1 MYNCI
6 DNIQPDELKNVAK
19 LNAYKYIRMED
30 ASGRVLVYQNAT
42 GEKLM
47 NDKIKEIQQRS
58 QVIPGDAVYFIIFKN
73 RATGEDWAYKYIK
86 GNPVTITHVAP
97 MQERAA
103 VDYSALEN
111 KNAEIA
117 RLQNEIDRMK
127 LQMIYENDLNNL
139 RNEIKTM
146 SEQKPPE
153 KNPIL
158 GFAETILPQFMPLLT
173 EYLEVRKLEAEAR
186 ATGTRKTRRQSSA
199 IAPRLPLIGTP
210 QFIKLCDRLSNLSDE
225 QLDAELAKIEQINP
239 TYANSVREIL
249 FTDEEENN
257 ITDTNDT
264 DDTGEN
270 VE

>member
-1 MYNCI
+1 MYNTI
-6 DNIQPDELKNVAK
+6 DTLKIDDLQNVAK
-19 LNAYKYIRMED
+19 ANAYKYVRMED
-30 ASGRVLVYQNAT
+30 AGGRVLVYQNAT
-42 GEKLM
+42 GDKLL
-47 NDKIKEIQQRS
+47 NEKIKEIQRRA
-58 QVIPGDAVYFIIFKN
+58 QVIPGDAVYYVIFKN

-103 VDYSALEN
+103 IDYNALEN

-146 SEQKPPE
+146 NEQKPPE

-173 EYLEVRKLEAEAR
+173 EYLEVRKLEAQAK
-186 ATGTRKTRRQSSA
+186 ANGAPKPRRQPLA
-199 IAPRLPLIGTP
+199 PAPRLPLAGTP
-210 QFIKLCDRLSNLSDE
+210 EFLAMCERLNNLSDE
-225 QLDAELAKIEQINP
+225 QLDTELAKIEAVNA
-239 TYANSVREIL
+239 TYANAIREIL
-249 FTDEEENN
+249 FTDENTEENN
-257 ITDTNDT
+257 DADNISA
-264 DDTGEN
+264 EN

>member
-6 DNIQPDELKNVAK
+6 DTIKTDDLQNVAK
-19 LNAYKYIRMED
+19 ANAYKYIRMED
-30 ASGRVLVYQNAT
+30 AGGRVLVYQNAT
-42 GEKLM
+42 GDKLM
-47 NDKIKEIQQRS
+47 NEKIKEIQRRA
-58 QVIPGDAVYFIIFKN
+58 QVVPGDAVYYVIFKN
-73 RATGEDWAYKYIK
+73 RATGEDWAYKYVK

-153 KNPIL
+153 KNAIL

-173 EYLEVRKLEAEAR
+173 EYLEIKKIEAQAK
-186 ATGTRKTRRQSSA
+186 ANGTPQPRRQPLA
-199 IAPRLPLIGTP
+199 PAPRLPLIGTP
-210 QFIKLCDRLSNLSDE
+210 QFIEFCNRLSNLSDE
-225 QLDAELAKIEQINP
+225 QLDIELAKIEQTNP

-257 ITDTNDT
+257 ETDTNDT
-264 DDTGEN
+264 GDNIE
-270 VE
+270 